1 MRREPSAPQAP
12 GGLAAVVFLGGS
24 YEDIDYY
31 TSCAARADL
40 VVAADDGAAFLVA
53 QGIRP
58 DVVIGDFDSL
68 PGATLAKLVGD
79 GVEIVRHPVRK
90 NETDGEL
97 AVAEALRRGAGE
109 VLLAGALGALD
120 HTLGHLAILRRL
132 AAAGVAARLVSP
144 QLTVRVFQAPAE
156 SHLDAAP
163 PTRVSL
169 VALGGDALVT
179 LEGLDYPLMRQTLP
193 WDTCLGLGNAVTS
206 SLPSVVV
213 HKGAVAVLVASGEE
227 AFGTRSAGVTA
238 T

>member
-1 MRREPSAPQAP
+1 VRLEPSASQAP
-12 GGLAAVVFLGGS
+12 RGPAAVVFLAGS
-24 YEDIDYY
+24 YEDVDYY
-31 TSCAARADL
+31 TAWAAKADL
-40 VVAADDGAAFLVA
+40 VVAADGAAAFLVA

-68 PGATLAKLVGD
+68 PGATLARLVGD
-79 GVEIVRHPVRK
+79 GVEIVRHPVCK

-132 AAAGVAARLVSP
+132 AASGVAARLVSP
-144 QLTVRVFQAPAE
+144 QLTVRVFEAPAE

-169 VALGGDALVT
+169 VALGDALVT
-179 LEGLDYPLMRQTLP
+179 LEGLDYPLVRQTLP

-213 HKGAVAVLVASGEE
+213 HEGTVAVLVASGEE
-227 AFGTRSAGVTA
+227 AFGMLSAGLTA
-238 T
+238 G